1 MYAILRVDT
10 EWCELSILSNNGRK
24 NHKDFGSKYV
34 TEVFFSPCRMRDET
48 ELIIVT
54 DSAHPDLQLYY
65 PQQL

>member
-34 TEVFFSPCRMRDET
+34 KEVFFLHVEWEMKQSW
-48 ELIIVT
+48 
-54 DSAHPDLQLYY
+54 S
-65 PQQL
+65 